1 MKNSIFTTKKLI
13 QIRLKWYS
21 LLTDLFCCNHF
32 STYKLKYGSMLLTLA
47 VAGSFNHKIYGNSN
61 ENPPSP
67 QDEIETLIVL
77 APTPEQRGEERIFK
91 AAEVQPKFPGGADE
105 LRKYIYDNLR
115 YPEDAAEQG
124 IEGRV
129 TVQFVVN
136 KIGKITN
143 VKVLQS
149 VHPSCDKEAI
159 RLIES
164 MPDWIPGENAG
175 KLVDVYFTIPI
186 RFRLPQ

>member
-1 MKNSIFTTKKLI
+1 MKTRKCFI
-13 QIRLKWYS
+13 QIRHYFNS
-21 LLTDLFCCNHF
+21 LFVNIFANNHF
-32 STYKLKYGSMLLTLA
+32 SKYKLKYGAMLLTLA
-47 VAGSFNHKIYGNSN
+47 VAGSYNKMYGNST

-91 AAEVQPKFPGGADE
+91 AAEVQPKFPGGQAE
-105 LRKYIYDNLR
+105 LMKYLSENLK